1 MKSVRK
7 RQKPRSKRHP
17 NHPKGCASERSGS
30 GPGQVRSTRFN
41 APPASEPRALKP
53 TAKMPKPFVETICR
67 SMCVTPWVSWAS
79 EQLNHSVGWRRV
91 QKANGGGRVSQ
102 DFLGSLQWP
111 LQTHC
116 EFAWFQYNVDWS
128 LASLWIMI
136 LWLILETSNEWCD
149 KRPKRHSGCTLMHLD
164 VPGCKAEKMKSA
176 FHLACLARAKFYKMA
191 QPWPDLD
198 QEAQSYW
205 QLLLQAPPCLL
216 GRTWKNWDFSLVH
229 GQAQDRRSHWRRSE
243 EDQGCWLPCDFCRLC
258 WQSQE
263 NAWTIANILST
274 FLLVSSHDNSQ
285 AWQILCNINQR
296 RLYKGI
302 CVMYVYTCIQN
313 HTNSNFCY
321 LWGSSND
328 RFCAFWPRECPD
340 QHALNTTSAPNQM

>member
-1 MKSVRK
+1 MWWSICPARSAPDHSVENRCKEQQERNRVADEERK
-7 RQKPRSKRHP
+7 KKAETKKQK
-17 NHPKGCASERSGS
+17 ASESSEGMRFWAVGIWARSGQIH
-30 GPGQVRSTRFN
+30 QVQCTSSFWTPSFETHCQN
-41 APPASEPRALKP
+41 AETLCRNDLSKHVCYAL
-53 TAKMPKPFVETICR
+53 
-67 SMCVTPWVSWAS
+67 VSWAS

-191 QPWPDLD
+191 QPWPRPWSRSTELLTATVASSSLSLGKDMEELGF
-198 QEAQSYW
+198 QS
-205 QLLLQAPPCLL
+205 C
-216 GRTWKNWDFSLVH
+216 
-229 GQAQDRRSHWRRSE
+229 
-243 EDQGCWLPCDFCRLC
+243 
-258 WQSQE
+258 
-263 NAWTIANILST
+263 AWP
-274 FLLVSSHDNSQ
+274 
-285 AWQILCNINQR
+285 
-296 RLYKGI
+296 G
-302 CVMYVYTCIQN
+302 
-313 HTNSNFCY
+313 
-321 LWGSSND
+321 
-328 RFCAFWPRECPD
+328 PR
-340 QHALNTTSAPNQM
+340 